1 MIEIKKGNP
10 ELWKYVDSL
19 EDHLEV
25 IYILDSDLVWEL
37 NWYLFK
43 LKVLLGGDF

>member
-1 MIEIKKGNP
+1 MIEIKKTNP

-25 IYILDSDLVWEL
+25 ICAS
-37 NWYLFK
+37 
-43 LKVLLGGDF
+43 LLEIQKNIT